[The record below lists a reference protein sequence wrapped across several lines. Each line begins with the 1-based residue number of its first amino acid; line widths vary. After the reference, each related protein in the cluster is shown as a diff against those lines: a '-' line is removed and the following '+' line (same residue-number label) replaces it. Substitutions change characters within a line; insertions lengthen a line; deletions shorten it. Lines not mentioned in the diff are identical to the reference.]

1 MKLNMVAASN
11 RQESAARAAALE
23 GALRTVGTLFGGLL
37 GGLLL
42 GSLTFRLIPGSSVE
56 NVRLG
61 HAAVAAVPALA
72 GFLAGGAAWGVQ
84 MGRIV
89 GATAPSRRM
98 AVAGML
104 GFGPVTIVLALGLG
118 VAEPIIV
125 TSLGPLPIHRIF
137 TLLFVPS
144 AFLIAAVSAFA
155 AGIGLG
161 DAALARSLF
170 WRVGA
175 VAGLT
180 FLLINLLMEALG
192 WVVGAPGA
200 AARAT
205 MVVVMSL
212 GNLGAALSGGS
223 VLGYLLAM
231 RHAPARQA
239 APATQP

>member
-1 MKLNMVAASN
+1 MKTNSVPASY
-11 RQESAARAAALE
+11 RLESSVRKGAID
-23 GALRTVGTLFGGLL
+23 GALRTVATLFGGLL
-37 GGLLL
+37 GGLIL
-42 GSLTFRLIPGSSVE
+42 GDITFRLIPGSSIE

-61 HAAVAAVPALA
+61 HAAIAAIPALA

-84 MGRIV
+84 MGRIAGV
-89 GATAPSRRM
+89 APSRRM
-98 AVAGML
+98 ALAGML
-104 GFGPVTIVLALGLG
+104 GFGPVTMVLALGLG

-125 TSLGPLPIHRIF
+125 NSMEALPIHRVF

-144 AFLIAAVSAFA
+144 AFLIAGVSAFA
-155 AGIGLG
+155 AGKGLG
-161 DAALARSLF
+161 DDALARSLF

-180 FLLINLLMEALG
+180 FLLINLLMESLG

-212 GNLGAALSGGS
+212 GNLGAALSGGAL
-223 VLGYLLAM
+223 LGYLLTT
-231 RHAPARQA
+231 RSLSAPGPRPAARS
-239 APATQP
+239 

>member
-1 MKLNMVAASN
+1 MKLTPVPAGYAA
-11 RQESAARAAALE
+11 ESKARS
-23 GALRTVGTLFGGLL
+23 GALAGASRTVATLFGGLL

-42 GSLTFRLIPGSSVE
+42 GDLTFRLIPGSSVD

-61 HAAVAAVPALA
+61 HAAIAAIPALA

-84 MGRIV
+84 MAKIAGV
-89 GATAPSRRM
+89 QPSRRM

-104 GFGPVTIVLALGLG
+104 GFGPVTILLAAGLG
-118 VAEPIIV
+118 VAEPAIV
-125 TSLGPLPIHRIF
+125 TSLNVLPIHRVF

-155 AGIGLG
+155 AGIGLN

-175 VAGLT
+175 VAGLA

-200 AARAT
+200 AA
-205 MVVVMSL
+205 
-212 GNLGAALSGGS
+212 
-223 VLGYLLAM
+223 
-231 RHAPARQA
+231 
-239 APATQP
+239 

>member
-1 MKLNMVAASN
+1 MKTDSVPASY
-11 RQESAARAAALE
+11 RQENSVRKGAID
-23 GALRTVGTLFGGLL
+23 GALRTVASLFGGLL

-42 GSLTFRLIPGSSVE
+42 GDVTFRLIPGSSIE

-61 HAAVAAVPALA
+61 HAAIAAVPALA

-84 MGRIV
+84 MGRIA
-89 GATAPSRRM
+89 GAPRLRRM
-98 AVAGML
+98 ALAGML

-125 TSLGPLPIHRIF
+125 SSMGALPIHRVF

-144 AFLIAAVSAFA
+144 ALLIAGASSFAV
-155 AGIGLG
+155 GRGLRQPE
-161 DAALARSLF
+161 LARSLF

-180 FLLINLLMEALG
+180 FLLVNLLMEALG

-212 GNLGAALSGGS
+212 GNLGAALSGGAL
-223 VLGYLLAM
+223 LGYLLTT
-231 RHAPARQA
+231 RRLSAPGQRPSARS
-239 APATQP
+239 